1 MWVVPLESRPD
12 SPSAEMIGG
21 KAAGLQRLINA
32 GFRVPHGYVVTT
44 EAYKRSLS
52 RVLLGLK
59 TPEEMKKAGHEG
71 HIDGKQLL
79 HGMRDYG
86 CRLFGYLGRAVFN
99 EWGITK
105 TADFGEIVFRLVD
118 AQPPGHRRV

>member
-1 MWVVPLESRPD
+1 MSTDTHEKIRDLVRDDPRYR
-12 SPSAEMIGG
+12 A
-21 KAAGLQRLINA
+21 
-32 GFRVPHGYVVTT
+32 
-44 EAYKRSLS
+44 EAYLFT
-52 RVLLGLK
+52 LEALNFTL
-59 TPEEMKKAGHEG
+59 EEMKKAGHEG

-118 AQPPGHRRV
+118 AQLLSKQDTDSKADFDGVYDLSAVFEAEYLHP